1 MLPLWLL
8 AIEVTHVDRILG
20 KLPCKLNAGT
30 WLIFVFVPDS
40 LLNLYRYLHVFYSW
54 SARFCTSSTSTWWP
68 AIISGCSAKESI
80 SIPSLWWPCS
90 LRHSACA
97 GITCWAGVCISSS
110 WVLSHI
116 CLCLYAYSLFCFR
129 SQRTESG
136 AQVLPGKLGLR
147 YWQEFSLWE
156 SLVDALYQC
165 QSNYDELEG

>member
-1 MLPLWLL
+1 
-8 AIEVTHVDRILG
+8 
-20 KLPCKLNAGT
+20 
-30 WLIFVFVPDS
+30 
-40 LLNLYRYLHVFYSW
+40 
-54 SARFCTSSTSTWWP
+54 
-68 AIISGCSAKESI
+68 
-80 SIPSLWWPCS
+80 
-90 LRHSACA
+90 
-97 GITCWAGVCISSS
+97 
-110 WVLSHI
+110 LSHI